1 MHKGKT
7 PSSDSKKYPLDSLM
21 GRLKDR
27 KIIATL
33 SAFVGSGE
41 SGFKKLMERVKH
53 EWENFEV

>member
-1 MHKGKT
+1 MHQGKMS
-7 PSSDSKKYPLDSLM
+7 SSDSKEYPPGSLM

-33 SAFVGSGE
+33 AAFVGSGE
-41 SGFKKLMERVKH
+41 PWFKQLMERVKH